1 MGNPPS
7 NTHIY
12 THARRLAVLSD
23 CSYNSHWFYTVVVLN
38 YFSVNLKNVFEF
50 SASRL
55 SLGAEFHSGE
65 SKMMSINVL
74 FEQRGVEG

>member
-1 MGNPPS
+1 MGNPPP
-7 NTHIY
+7 THTYIH
-12 THARRLAVLSD
+12 TLGSTVLSD